1 MAEIVI
7 EQSITV
13 EAPDVE
19 HLITEDDNPVVNIPS
34 EKQQRL
40 LVEPLYSS
48 WQVEQPFIAA
58 ANVGIFSA
66 VNAPPQTPAPRPES
80 NQP

>member
-1 MAEIVI
+1 MMEAAFESLPEI
-7 EQSITV
+7 EK
-13 EAPDVE
+13 PDIRHIV
-19 HLITEDDNPVVNIPS
+19 TEDDAPVDNMFS

-48 WQVEQPFIAA
+48 WGIDRRFIAA

-66 VNAPPQTPAPRPES
+66 IEY
-80 NQP
+80 